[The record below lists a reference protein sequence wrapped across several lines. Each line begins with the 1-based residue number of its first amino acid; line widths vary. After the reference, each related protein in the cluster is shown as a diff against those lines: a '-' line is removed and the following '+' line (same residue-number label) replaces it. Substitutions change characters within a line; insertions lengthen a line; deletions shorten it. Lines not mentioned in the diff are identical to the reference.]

1 MGEWG
6 RGEGVDGG
14 WKSEG
19 VGRWGKGG
27 GVDGG
32 LGVDGENGG

>member
-6 RGEGVDGG
+6 GGGLMEDGRVKG
-14 WKSEG
+14 WE
-19 VGRWGKGG
+19 RG